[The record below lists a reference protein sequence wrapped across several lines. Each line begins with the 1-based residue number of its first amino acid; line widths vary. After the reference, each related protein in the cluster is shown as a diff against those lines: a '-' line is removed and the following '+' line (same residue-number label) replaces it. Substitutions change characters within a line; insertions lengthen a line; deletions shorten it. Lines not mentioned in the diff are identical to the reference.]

1 MSTRLPQ
8 VAGEWL
14 ERDQPLE
21 FSFEGRRYGGYHGD
35 TVTSALLA
43 NGVDLLGRSFKYHR
57 PRSVLSAAGHDA
69 NLIMQSGGRS
79 RQPNVRADTTLLEPG
94 MQLAPV
100 NVQGTLAS
108 DRGALLDR
116 LSAMLPVGFYYK
128 AFHSKQLFPFW
139 EALIRL
145 YGGLG
150 HIDITTPRRFSA
162 KRYDFCDV
170 LVVGAGAAGLSAALA
185 AADAGA
191 GVVLVDE
198 NLHIGGSPLFDRG
211 GDAPDPAIQ
220 SLVRNVTRHPGIRIL
235 TQTQAC
241 GYYTDHWIALVGPA
255 RMTKL
260 RARAVVITTG
270 AIEQPAVFRNNDLPG
285 VMLGSAAQR
294 LIYRHAI
301 KPFDRVVILAGN
313 DSAYR
318 AALDLKCHGISI
330 AAIVDLRRDVPAS
343 PALQALSAAQVPLH
357 TGHCIHE
364 ATGGRRIEGAVV
376 APFIDGEADV
386 SRRCVVPCNGVVMST
401 GWAPAAGLLYQAGSR
416 MSYDDRLG
424 QFVPQSLPEGC
435 FAAGRVNGVYGVDR
449 MADGQRA
456 GLAAAVHAGIGRA
469 PDTIDKPGSLRGST
483 AQSHSWPIVAHAGG
497 KNFVDF
503 DEDLQLKDFANAVQE
518 GFDNIELLKRYT
530 TCGMGPSQGKHSNMN
545 AIRILAR
552 LRGESPGQV
561 GTTTARPFIEPVP
574 LAHLGGRGFN
584 AERET
589 PVHASHAA
597 AGAVFMAAGNWQRP
611 EYYAVSGMSREAAIR
626 AEALA
631 VRSGVGL
638 IDVGTLG
645 KIEII
650 GPDAGAFLERVYTGR
665 FANMRPGT
673 TRYGVMLDEAAVV
686 IDDGVVARLSEQC
699 FYFTTTT
706 SGSAGVYRELG
717 RLNTLWQMNCGIV
730 NLTGHCAA
738 FNLAGPKSR
747 EVLQNLTGS
756 DLGQA
761 AFPYLGAREIDI
773 AGMPARVLRI
783 GFVGELGF
791 EIHVRAEHACSLW
804 QALLQAGAAG
814 GIQPFGVEAQ
824 RLLRLEKGHLII
836 GQDTDGLTNPDEAGV
851 AWAVKMDKPF
861 FIGQRSL
868 AIIRKQPLAQQLA
881 GFTLDGE
888 QAKKVRECHLVIA
901 DGQMAGRVTSV
912 AYSPTL
918 KCYVGLAMLR
928 ADLTAI
934 GTQLTIRVTDGKLVA
949 ATVVSTP
956 FYDARGLRQKAD
968 ASEGRAA

>member
-21 FSFEGRRYGGYHGD
+21 FSFEGRRYGGYQGD
-35 TVTSALLA
+35 TITSALLA

-69 NLIMQSGGRS
+69 NLVMQSGGRS
-79 RQPNVRADTTLLEPG
+79 HQPNLRADTTLLQAG
-94 MQLAPV
+94 MQLTPV
-100 NVQGTLAS
+100 NVQGSLAS
-108 DRGALLDR
+108 DRGSLLDR
-116 LSAMLPVGFYYK
+116 LSALLPVGFYYK
-128 AFHSKQLFPFW
+128 AFHSKRLFPFW
-139 EALIRL
+139 EALIRR

-150 HIDITTPRRFSA
+150 QIDITAPRRFTA

-191 GVVLVDE
+191 RVVLVDE
-198 NLHIGGSPLFDRG
+198 NLRIGGSSVFDRG
-211 GDAPDPAIQ
+211 GEAPDPAVQALI
-220 SLVRNVTRHPGIRIL
+220 RNVERHPGIRIRTL
-235 TQTQAC
+235 TLAC
-241 GYYTDHWIALVGPA
+241 GYYTDHWIALIEGA

-285 VMLGSAAQR
+285 IMLGSAAQR

-301 KPFDRVVILAGN
+301 RPFDRVVVLAGN
-313 DSAYR
+313 DAAYR
-318 AALDLKCHGISI
+318 TALDLLGHGISI
-330 AAIVDLRRDVPAS
+330 VGIVDLRQSIPSS

-357 TGHCIHE
+357 AGHCIQE
-364 ATGGRRIEGAVV
+364 ALGGLRVEGAVI
-376 APFIDGEADV
+376 APFRDGEADV
-386 SRRCVVPCNGVVMST
+386 SKRFLLPCNGIVMST
-401 GWAPAAGLLYQAGSR
+401 GWAPAGGLLYQAGATMR
-416 MSYDDRLG
+416 YDDTLG
-424 QFVPQSLPEGC
+424 QFIPDLLPEGTY
-435 FAAGRVNGVYGVDR
+435 AAGRVNGVYGGNR
-449 MADGQRA
+449 MADGRRA
-456 GLAAAVHAGIGRA
+456 GLAAAAHAGIGQPSDSTA
-469 PDTIDKPGSLRGST
+469 SLREGT
-483 AQSHSWPIVAHAGG
+483 AQSHPWPIVAHGRG

-589 PVHASHAA
+589 PVHALHAA
-597 AGAVFMAAGNWQRP
+597 AGAIFMPAGNWQRP
-611 EYYAVSGMSREAAIR
+611 EYYAVDGMSREAAIR

-747 EVLQNLTGS
+747 EVLQTLTGS
-756 DLGQA
+756 ELGQQ
-761 AFPYLGAREIDI
+761 AFPYLAAREIDI

-791 EIHVRAEHACSLW
+791 EIHVPAEHACTLW
-804 QALLQAGAAG
+804 QALLQAGAAA
-814 GIQPFGVEAQ
+814 GIRPFGVEAQ

-851 AWAVKMDKPF
+851 AWTVKMDKPF
-861 FIGQRSL
+861 FVGQRSL
-868 AIIRKQPLAQQLA
+868 TIIRKQAPVQQLA
-881 GFTLDGE
+881 GFSLDGE

-901 DGQMAGRVTSV
+901 EGQMAGRVTSV

-928 ADLTAI
+928 TDLTAI
-934 GTQLTIRVTDGKLVA
+934 GTSFTIRVTDGKLVA
-949 ATVVSTP
+949 ARVVATP
-956 FYDARGLRQKAD
+956 FYDAEGLRQKTVA
-968 ASEGRAA
+968 AEGLAA